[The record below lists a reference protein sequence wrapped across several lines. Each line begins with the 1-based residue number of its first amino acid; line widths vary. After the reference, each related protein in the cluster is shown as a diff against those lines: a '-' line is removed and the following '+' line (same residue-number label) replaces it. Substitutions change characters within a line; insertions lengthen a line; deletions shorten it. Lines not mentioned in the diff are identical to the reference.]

1 MEETQGVVGS
11 AETGSPSR
19 GTLASLRE
27 ASTSP
32 RRDRLSVFINFNC
45 ENTLSRCP
53 LDSGRQNKSSMT
65 ERILFHLLGLGPLNS
80 FHQIIR

>member
-32 RRDRLSVFINFNC
+32 VCNGVNVHKYVMLYHNAYMY
-45 ENTLSRCP
+45 
-53 LDSGRQNKSSMT
+53 KY
-65 ERILFHLLGLGPLNS
+65 
-80 FHQIIR
+80 IREYVAIRTRG